1 MRVCLDKRKNII
13 IGLAIIVV
21 LVVMLLLIVMFLT
34 LPSLI
39 ISGQVSVTSA
49 ENNSLALNSTLL
61 WKYSTSNGVCSSPT
75 IDNDVLYVGVLNTFF
90 IGTQEYHV
98 GSNFYALNS
107 ANGEKLWN
115 HSIPVGDS
123 STTVADGIVYVKS
136 FDGNVYAFNAK
147 NGVKIWSNGVG
158 GLTGTPAVADGIVYF
173 GLIDGTLALNSTTGK
188 EVWKYCNIDGG
199 SGDPVVKDGM
209 VFSTSSVYN
218 SIKYINEVHA
228 LNASS
233 GELIWDY
240 APNTSVSFP
249 IIEDQTLYVGI
260 GSNVSA
266 LRSIDGSLIWTT
278 FMKNEQFHTTQNSL
292 RTTAVLDNVLYAYSK
307 DGFVYALNANNGEK
321 IWSQSLGNKIE
332 TSPFSVASGAVYV
345 GSNTGNLYT
354 LNATNGEILW
364 NYTISESS
372 HAALSSP
379 VVANGIVYIGSDDHT
394 VYAFGNQ
401 AAPNASSNTLMFI
414 IGAAVIIIIITLTVI
429 IFLKKLKPKSSNRDT
444 QKQYLT

>member
-1 MRVCLDKRKNII
+1 MEKTNAKRRNIT
-13 IGLAIIVV
+13 IGLAIIV
-21 LVVMLLLIVMFLT
+21 LVVMLSLIVIFLT

-39 ISGQVSVTSA
+39 ISGQVTATFA
-49 ENNSLALNSTLL
+49 ENNSSAPNSTLL
-61 WKYSTSNGVCSSPT
+61 WKYSTSYGVCSSPT
-75 IDNDVLYVGVLNTFF
+75 IDNGVLFVGVLNTFF

-98 GSNFYALNS
+98 GNFYALNVE
-107 ANGEKLWN
+107 NGEKLWN

-123 STTVADGIVYVKS
+123 STTVADGVVYLRS

-158 GLTGTPAVADGIVYF
+158 GFTGAPAVADGMVYVCLHN
-173 GLIDGTLALNSTTGK
+173 GILALNSTTGR
-188 EVWKYCNIDGG
+188 EVWKYYNIGG
-199 SGDPVVKDGM
+199 SSPPVVKDGR
-209 VFSTSSVYN
+209 VFFTSAVYN
-218 SIKYINEVHA
+218 SIKYVNEVHA

-240 APNTSVSFP
+240 TPNTYVSFP

-266 LRSIDGSLIWTT
+266 LSSIDGSLIWTT
-278 FMKNEQFHTTQNSL
+278 IMKNEQFPTTQNSL

-307 DGFVYALNANNGEK
+307 DGFVYALNATSGEK

-332 TSPFSVASGAVYV
+332 TSSSSVTSGAVYV
-345 GSNTGNLYT
+345 GSNTGNLFT
-354 LNATNGEILW
+354 LNATNGEILG
-364 NYTISESS
+364 NYTISDIS

-379 VVANGIVYIGSDDHT
+379 VVANGIVYIGSEDHT

-401 AAPNASSNTLMFI
+401 AVPNASSNALPFI
-414 IGAAVIIIIITLTVI
+414 ILVTVIIIIFIITGI
-429 IFLKKLKPKSSNRDT
+429 IFFKRLKPKASNRNT
-444 QKQYLT
+444 EKQ

>member
-21 LVVMLLLIVMFLT
+21 LVVILLLIVMFLT
-34 LPSLI
+34 LPILI
-39 ISGQVSVTSA
+39 ISGQVSATFA
-49 ENNSLALNSTLL
+49 ENNSLAPNSTLL
-61 WKYSTSNGVCSSPT
+61 WKYSTSYGVCSSPT
-75 IDNDVLYVGVLNTFF
+75 IDNGVLYVGVVNTFF
-90 IGTQEYHV
+90 IGTQEYLV
-98 GSNFYALNS
+98 GNFYALNA

-123 STTVADGIVYVKS
+123 SSTVADGIVYVRS
-136 FDGNVYAFNAK
+136 FDGDVYAFNAK
-147 NGVKIWSNGVG
+147 DGVKIWSNGVG

-188 EVWKYCNIDGG
+188 EVWKYYNIDGG

-209 VFSTSSVYN
+209 VFSTSSVYK
-218 SIKYINEVHA
+218 SIEYSNEVHA

-240 APNTSVSFP
+240 TPNTSVSFP
-249 IIEDQTLYVGI
+249 TVVDQTLYVGI

-266 LRSIDGSLIWTT
+266 LSSIDGSLIWTT
-278 FMKNEQFHTTQNSL
+278 FMNKQVRVTQNTL
-292 RTTAVLDNVLYAYSK
+292 RPTAVLNNVLYAYSK
-307 DGFVYALNANNGEK
+307 DGFVYALKATSGEK

-364 NYTISESS
+364 NYTISDSS
-372 HAALSSP
+372 HASLSSP

-401 AAPNASSNTLMFI
+401 AAPNASSNTLPFV
-414 IGAAVIIIIITLTVI
+414 IGAVVIIIIIIITVI
-429 IFLKKLKPKSSNRDT
+429 IFLKRLKPKSSNRDT
-444 QKQYLT
+444 QKQ